1 MCQVGFGRGLRGN
14 RDRARAAQF
23 CTLNPKIAHDF
34 HRECAIFAS
43 VIKYLVNIAKCWS
56 KSRIKRYRNARFCTS
71 KYFLT

>member
-14 RDRARAAQF
+14 KDWVRAAQF

-43 VIKYLVNIAKCWS
+43 VI
-56 KSRIKRYRNARFCTS
+56 
-71 KYFLT
+71 